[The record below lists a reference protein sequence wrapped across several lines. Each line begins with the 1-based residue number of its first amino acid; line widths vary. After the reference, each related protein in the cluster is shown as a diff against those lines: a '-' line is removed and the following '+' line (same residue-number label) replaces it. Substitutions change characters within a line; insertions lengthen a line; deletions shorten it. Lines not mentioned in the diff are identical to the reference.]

1 MRTNNNPQ
9 GPFRFLRLPPEIRN
23 KIYYDALITR
33 TQAHWYSSAV
43 QPALTRVNRQLR
55 AEALPIYYRENII
68 NFDIQADTPQKWV
81 DTAREI
87 IDAFGGS
94 SSGFPD
100 SSNFRYITHLH
111 LEFHTDVRYLLGAKL
126 ISADSPPE
134 ENVDE
139 DWRDLPAYPT
149 HDVRVGRPGM
159 DWRDGTA
166 VRVACSV
173 AAEILYGEV
182 RHDVM
187 DLLNE
192 ESDLTRLIQRSA
204 LAGIC
209 VFTAACPHLTESVFI
224 ADFLRGATILSG
236 FERGCWQPSTDSS
249 RRIADAYRS
258 DHLTLSV
265 T

>member
-1 MRTNNNPQ
+1 MQSNNRSQ
-9 GPFRFLRLPPEIRN
+9 RPFCFLKLPAEIRN
-23 KIYYDALITR
+23 KIYYDALVTR

-43 QPALTRVNRQLR
+43 QPALTRVNRQIR

-68 NFDIQADTPQKWV
+68 NFDVKADTPQKWV

-87 IDAFGGS
+87 IDAFGAS
-94 SSGFPD
+94 SSGFPE
-100 SSNFRYITHLH
+100 SSNFRYITYLH
-111 LEFHTDVRYLLGAKL
+111 LEFHTDVRYLLAAKL
-126 ISADSPPE
+126 ISADSPLE
-134 ENVDE
+134 MNVDG

-159 DWRDGTA
+159 DWRDDTA

-182 RHDVM
+182 RHDVWS
-187 DLLNE
+187 LLNE
-192 ESDLTRLIQRSA
+192 ESALTRLIQRSA

-209 VFTAACPHLTESVFI
+209 VFAAACPHLTGSVFI
-224 ADFLRGATILSG
+224 ADFLRGRTILLG
-236 FERGCWQPSTDSS
+236 FERGCWQPSTESS
-249 RRIADAYRS
+249 RRIADVYRS
-258 DHLTLSV
+258 DRLTLSI